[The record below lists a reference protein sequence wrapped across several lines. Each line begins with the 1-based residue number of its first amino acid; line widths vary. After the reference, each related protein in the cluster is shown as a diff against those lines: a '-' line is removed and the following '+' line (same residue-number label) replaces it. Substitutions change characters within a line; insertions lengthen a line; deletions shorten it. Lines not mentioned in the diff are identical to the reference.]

1 MRILT
6 TISVFLGL
14 WIVLPA
20 SSPLWG
26 VAPPSLQQRIDAL
39 PAGFTLK
46 LEPGI
51 YRGPIVIEKALVLD
65 GQGEAVIDGL
75 GKGSVISIRADG
87 VTLRGLS
94 IIHSGSSHDSIDS
107 GISVKSSH
115 NIIRDNIIRDTLFG
129 IDLWESHENVI
140 EGNEISSKPVELGMR
155 GDGIRAWASNGNL
168 FRKNQ
173 IHDSRDM
180 IV

>member
-51 YRGPIVIEKALVLD
+51 YQGPIVIEKALVLD

-107 GISVKSSH
+107 GISVKSSR
-115 NIIRDNIIRDTLFG
+115 NIIRENIIRDTLFG
-129 IDLWESHENVI
+129 IDLWESHENVMKATRFPPNRLSSACV
-140 EGNEISSKPVELGMR
+140 ETESGPGPATAISSGKTR
-155 GDGIRAWASNGNL
+155 
-168 FRKNQ
+168 FT
-173 IHDSRDM
+173 IHGT
-180 IV
+180 